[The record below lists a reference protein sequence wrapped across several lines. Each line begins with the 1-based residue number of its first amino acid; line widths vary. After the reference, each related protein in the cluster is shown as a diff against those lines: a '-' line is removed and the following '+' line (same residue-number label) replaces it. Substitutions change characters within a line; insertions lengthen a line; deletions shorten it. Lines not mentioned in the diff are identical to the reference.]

1 VPDPLTRQ
9 SALAGVPQ
17 PGDLIQERTG
27 LWIQRLYAPDQRPG
41 FGHKIG
47 LDLPEQANRSTFAND
62 LHGLWVAPGEWLLV
76 GAETTDWHDLMTHVA
91 ENGGALSELSH
102 ARTVFRIAAGPARDI
117 LAKDCPPGS
126 AALDVYTGP
135 LRAKYFGRRRDIGAL
150 PGRWHS
156 YRYLC
161 GAQLRPVHPRLAAGC
176 SPALLTIPR
185 EGQNDSWA
193 AVREI
198 GGCRLRWYRRRN
210 RPCCPCRS
218 ASQGSG
224 R

>member
-1 VPDPLTRQ
+1 MPDPLTRQ

-27 LWIQRLYAPDQRPG
+27 LWIQRLYAPDRRPG

-117 LAKDCPPGS
+117 LAKDCP
-126 AALDVYTGP
+126 LD
-135 LRAKYFGRRRDIGAL
+135 
-150 PGRWHS
+150 
-156 YRYLC
+156 
-161 GAQLRPVHPRLAAGC
+161 LRPSTFTLGHCAQSILVGVGILVHYLGDGTHIDIYVARSYGRFIHAWLQDAAPP
-176 SPALLTIPR
+176 S
-185 EGQNDSWA
+185 
-193 AVREI
+193 
-198 GGCRLRWYRRRN
+198 
-210 RPCCPCRS
+210 
-218 ASQGSG
+218 
-224 R
+224 